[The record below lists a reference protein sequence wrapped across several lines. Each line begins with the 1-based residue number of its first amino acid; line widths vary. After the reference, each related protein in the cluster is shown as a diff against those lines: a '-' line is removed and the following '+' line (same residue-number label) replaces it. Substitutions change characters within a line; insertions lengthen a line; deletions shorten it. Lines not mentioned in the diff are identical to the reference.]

1 MYRGPR
7 IANNLPDRALIVSR
21 SAPRSLPS
29 RTSLILSAMYRSMKS
44 LALIGLLG
52 PTSQVF
58 AHPATSHNIGRRG
71 VDIEAF
77 RLPQLGSY
85 TNATQTEATPPI
97 ALLKRANYVDTATE
111 LVKKLAPNAE
121 FRVVGDNYVGTNGIG
136 HVNFKQTV
144 HGLDIDNAD
153 FNVNI
158 GKDGK
163 VFSYGNNFFKG
174 DLPEASPLT
183 KRDFK
188 DPVVALNG
196 AKDVL
201 QLPVEATSA
210 TAEAKEG
217 TEVYA
222 IKGTSG
228 AVSDPEAKLVY
239 FIQADGTLSLSWRVE
254 TDISENWLLTYV
266 DAATGSKV
274 QGVVDYVSDLANYRV
289 YPWGVNDP
297 TEGDRVLVTDPW
309 DLSASP
315 LTWHSDGSA
324 NYTTTRGNNGIAQ
337 SNPSGGTAYLTNY
350 RPTSTSYNFDYEY
363 STSLTTPSAYIDAS
377 IAQLYYTANHY
388 HDLLYTLGFTEAA
401 GNFQINNQGKGGAGN
416 DFVVLF
422 AQDGSGTNNANF
434 LTPPDGTNGR
444 MRMYLWTQSTP
455 RRDCSFEAG
464 VVIHEY
470 THGLSTR
477 LTGGP
482 ANSNC
487 LNAVES
493 GGMGEGWGDFFATA
507 IRLKPTDTRA
517 TDYAMG
523 AWVYNNPAGIRTVLY
538 STSMTTT
545 PNTYS
550 TINGLTSVHRIGETW
565 ATTLY
570 EVLWNLIDKHGKND
584 GPKPEFDANGVPTD
598 GKYLT
603 LKLVLDGMALQPC
616 SPNFIQARDAILDA
630 DKALTGGDNLCEL
643 WTAFAKRGLGSDA
656 VYSSSARRDGFTIPT
671 GVC

>member
-1 MYRGPR
+1 
-7 IANNLPDRALIVSR
+7 
-21 SAPRSLPS
+21 
-29 RTSLILSAMYRSMKS
+29 MYRSMKS
-44 LALIGLLG
+44 LTLLGLLG

-58 AHPATSHNIGRRG
+58 AHPATHAHSIGRRG

-85 TNATQTEATPPI
+85 TNATEIEAAPPI
-97 ALLKRANYVDTATE
+97 ALLKRESYVDTATE
-111 LVKKLAPNAE
+111 LVKKLAPGAE
-121 FRVVGDNYVGTNGIG
+121 FRLVGDHYVGTNGIG

-144 HGLDIDNAD
+144 HGLDIDNGD

-174 DLPEASPLT
+174 EVPEASPLN

-188 DPVVALNG
+188 DPVSALKG

-201 QLPVEATSA
+201 QLPVEAASA
-210 TAEAKEG
+210 SAEPKEEG
-217 TEVYA
+217 TEVYS

-239 FIQADGTLSLSWRVE
+239 FVKADGSLALSWRVE
-254 TDISENWLLTYV
+254 TDMTDNWLVTYV
-266 DAATGSKV
+266 DAETAADV
-274 QGVVDYVSDLANYRV
+274 HGVVDYVSDLANYRV

-309 DLSASP
+309 DVSASP
-315 LTWHSDGSA
+315 LTWHSDGNG
-324 NYTTTRGNNGIAQ
+324 NYTTTRGNNAIAQ
-337 SNPSGGTAYLTNY
+337 SNPSGGTAYLNNY
-350 RPTSTSYNFDYEY
+350 RPTSAARNFDYQFT
-363 STSLTTPSAYIDAS
+363 TSMTTPSSYIDAS
-377 IAQLYYTANHY
+377 VAQLYYTANHY
-388 HDLLYTLGFTEAA
+388 HDLLYTLGFTESA
-401 GNFQINNQGKGGAGN
+401 GNFQINNNGKGGAGN

-434 LTPPDGTNGR
+434 LTPPDGSNGR
-444 MRMYLWTQSTP
+444 MRMYLWTMSTP

-487 LNAVES
+487 LNALES

-507 IRLKPTDTRA
+507 IRLKPADTRA
-517 TDYAMG
+517 TDYSMG
-523 AWVYNNPAGIRTVLY
+523 AWVYNDPAGIRSVLY

-550 TINGLTSVHRIGETW
+550 TINGVSSVHRIGETW
-565 ATTLY
+565 ATILY

-584 GPKPEFDANGVPTD
+584 GPRPEFDSNGVPTD

-630 DKALTGGDNLCEL
+630 DKALTGGDNQCEL
-643 WTAFAKRGLGSDA
+643 WTAFAKRGLGSNA
-656 VYSSSARRDGFTIPT
+656 VYSSSNRRNGFTIPS

>member
-1 MYRGPR
+1 
-7 IANNLPDRALIVSR
+7 
-21 SAPRSLPS
+21 
-29 RTSLILSAMYRSMKS
+29 MYRSMKS
-44 LALIGLLG
+44 LALLGLLG

-58 AHPATSHNIGRRG
+58 AHPATGHAHNIGRRG

-77 RLPQLGSY
+77 RLPQVGSY
-85 TNATQTEATPPI
+85 TNATEIEATPPI
-97 ALLKRANYVDTATE
+97 ALLKREGYVETATE
-111 LVKKLAPNAE
+111 LVKKIAPNAE
-121 FRVVGDNYVGTNGIG
+121 FRLVGDHYVGTNGIG
-136 HVNFKQTV
+136 HVNFKQTA
-144 HGLDIDNAD
+144 HGLDIDNSD

-158 GKDGK
+158 GRDGK

-174 DLPEASPLT
+174 EVPEASPLK

-188 DPVVALNG
+188 DPVSALKG

-201 QLPVEATSA
+201 QLPVDAASA
-210 TAEAKEG
+210 SAEPKEG
-217 TEVYA
+217 TEVYS

-228 AVSDPEAKLVY
+228 AVSDPEARLVY
-239 FIQADGTLSLSWRVE
+239 FVKADGSLALSWRVE
-254 TDISENWLLTYV
+254 TDISESWLLTYV
-266 DAATGSKV
+266 DAESGSDV
-274 QGVVDYVSDLANYRV
+274 HGVVDYVSDLANYRV

-315 LTWHSDGSA
+315 LTWQSDGA
-324 NYTTTRGNNGIAQ
+324 TNYTTTRGNNGIAQ
-337 SNPSGGTAYLTNY
+337 SNPSGGTAYLNNY
-350 RPTSTSYNFDYEY
+350 RPTSAARNFDYQY
-363 STSLTTPSAYIDAS
+363 TTSMTTPSAYIDAS

-388 HDLLYTLGFTEAA
+388 HDLLYTLGFTEVA
-401 GNFQINNQGKGGAGN
+401 GNFQINNNGKGGAGN

-434 LTPPDGTNGR
+434 LTPPDGSNGR
-444 MRMYLWTQSTP
+444 MRMYLWTMSTP

-517 TDYAMG
+517 TDYSMG
-523 AWVYNNPAGIRTVLY
+523 AWVYNNPAGIRSVLY
-538 STSMTTT
+538 STSMTTN

-550 TINGLTSVHRIGETW
+550 TINGVSAVHKIGETW
-565 ATTLY
+565 ATILY

-584 GPKPEFDANGVPTD
+584 GPRPEFDSNGVPTD

-630 DKALTGGDNLCEL
+630 DKALTGGDNQCEL
-643 WTAFAKRGLGSDA
+643 WTAFAKRGLGSNA
-656 VYSSSARRDGFTIPT
+656 VYSSSNRRNGFNVPT

>member
-1 MYRGPR
+1 
-7 IANNLPDRALIVSR
+7 
-21 SAPRSLPS
+21 
-29 RTSLILSAMYRSMKS
+29 MYRSMKS
-44 LALIGLLG
+44 LALLGLLA
-52 PTSQVF
+52 PAF
-58 AHPATSHNIGRRG
+58 AHPASSHNSALAHRR

-85 TNATQTEATPPI
+85 TNATQTETNPPI
-97 ALLKRANYVDTATE
+97 ALLKRETYVDTATG
-111 LVKKLAPNAE
+111 LVKKLAPSAE
-121 FRVVGDNYVGTNGIG
+121 FRVVGDHYVGTNGVG
-136 HVNFKQTV
+136 HVNFKQTI
-144 HGLDIDNAD
+144 HGLDVDNGD

-163 VFSYGNNFFKG
+163 VFSFGNNFFTG
-174 DLPEASPLT
+174 EIPAVSPLT

-188 DPVVALNG
+188 DPVAGFRG
-196 AKDVL
+196 AKEIL
-201 QLPVEATSA
+201 ELPVEANNPS
-210 TAEAKEG
+210 AEAKEG

-239 FIQADGTLSLSWRVE
+239 FVKGDGSLALTWRVE
-254 TDISENWLLTYV
+254 TDIVPNWLLTYV
-266 DAATGSKV
+266 DAENAGEV
-274 QGVVDYVSDLANYRV
+274 HGVVDYTSDLADYRV

-297 TEGDRVLVTDPW
+297 AEGERILATDPW
-309 DLSASP
+309 DINASEFA
-315 LTWHSDGSA
+315 WHSDGPGS

-337 SNPSGGTAYLTNY
+337 SNPSGGSAYLNNY
-350 RPTSTSYNFDYEY
+350 RPNSPSFNFDYEY
-363 STSLTTPSAYIDAS
+363 STSLSTPSSYIDAS
-377 IAQLYYTANHY
+377 ITQLFYTANHY
-388 HDLLYTLGFTEAA
+388 HDLLYQLGFNEAA
-401 GNFQINNQGKGGAGN
+401 GNFQANNGGNGGIGN
-416 DFVVLF
+416 DFVVLN
-422 AQDGSGTNNANF
+422 AQDGSGTNNAMF
-434 LTPPDGTNGR
+434 SSPSDGRPGR
-444 MRMYLWTQSTP
+444 MYMYMWTRSTP

-470 THGLSTR
+470 THGVSNR

-482 ANSNC
+482 ANAGC
-487 LNAVES
+487 LSALES
-493 GGMGEGWGDFFATA
+493 GGMGEGWGDFMATA

-517 TDYAMG
+517 TDYSMG
-523 AWVYNNPAGIRTVLY
+523 AWVANNPVGIRSVLY
-538 STSMTTT
+538 STSLTTN

-550 TINGLTSVHRIGETW
+550 TINGVSSVHRIGETW
-565 ATTLY
+565 ATILY

-584 GPKPEFDANGVPTD
+584 GPWPEFRDGVPTD

-630 DKALTGGDNLCEL
+630 DKALTGGDNQCEL

-656 VYSSSARRDGFTIPT
+656 VYSSSNRRNGFTIPT

>member
-1 MYRGPR
+1 
-7 IANNLPDRALIVSR
+7 
-21 SAPRSLPS
+21 
-29 RTSLILSAMYRSMKS
+29 MYRSMKS
-44 LALIGLLG
+44 LALLGLLG

-58 AHPATSHNIGRRG
+58 AHPATGHSHNIGRRG

-77 RLPQLGSY
+77 RLPQVGSY
-85 TNATQTEATPPI
+85 TNATEIEATPPI
-97 ALLKRANYVDTATE
+97 ALLKRGGYVETATE

-121 FRVVGDNYVGTNGIG
+121 FRLVGDHYVGTNGIG

-144 HGLDIDNAD
+144 HGLDIDNGD

-174 DLPEASPLT
+174 EVPEASPLK

-188 DPVVALNG
+188 DPVSALKG

-201 QLPVEATSA
+201 QLPVEAASA
-210 TAEAKEG
+210 SAEPKEG
-217 TEVYA
+217 TEVYS

-228 AVSDPEAKLVY
+228 AVSDPEARLVY
-239 FIQADGTLSLSWRVE
+239 FVKADGSLALSWRVE
-254 TDISENWLLTYV
+254 TDITENWLLTYV
-266 DAATGSKV
+266 DAETGTDV
-274 QGVVDYVSDLANYRV
+274 HGVVDYVSDLANYRV

-297 TEGDRVLVTDPW
+297 TEGDRIVVTDPW
-309 DLSASP
+309 DISASP
-315 LTWHSDGSA
+315 LNWHSDGTS
-324 NYTTTRGNNGIAQ
+324 NYTTTRGNNAIAQ
-337 SNPSGGTAYLTNY
+337 SNPSGGTAYLNNY
-350 RPTSTSYNFDYEY
+350 RPTSAARNFDYQY
-363 STSLTTPSAYIDAS
+363 TTSLTTPSSYIDAS
-377 IAQLYYTANHY
+377 VAQLHYTANHY
-388 HDLLYTLGFTEAA
+388 HDLLYTLGFTESA
-401 GNFQINNQGKGGAGN
+401 GNFQINNNGKGGAGN

-444 MRMYLWTQSTP
+444 MRMYLWTKSTP

-517 TDYAMG
+517 TDYSMG
-523 AWVYNNPAGIRTVLY
+523 AWVYNDPAGIRSVLY

-550 TINGLTSVHRIGETW
+550 TINGVSSVHRIGETW

-584 GPKPEFDANGVPTD
+584 GPRPEFDSNGVPTD

-630 DKALTGGDNLCEL
+630 DKALTGGDNQCEL
-643 WTAFAKRGLGSDA
+643 WTAFAKRGLGSNA
-656 VYSSSARRDGFTIPT
+656 VYSSSNRRDGFNIPA

>member
-1 MYRGPR
+1 
-7 IANNLPDRALIVSR
+7 
-21 SAPRSLPS
+21 
-29 RTSLILSAMYRSMKS
+29 MYRSMKS
-44 LALIGLLG
+44 LALLGLLG
-52 PTSQVF
+52 PTSQIF

-71 VDIEAF
+71 IDIEAF

-85 TNATQTEATPPI
+85 TNATETEASPPI
-97 ALLKRANYVDTATE
+97 ALLLKRESYVETATE
-111 LVKKLAPNAE
+111 LVQKLAPDAE
-121 FRVVGDNYVGTNGIG
+121 FRLVGDHYVGTNGIG
-136 HVNFKQTV
+136 HVNFKQTA

-174 DLPEASPLT
+174 DIPEVSPLK

-188 DPVVALNG
+188 DPVSALNG

-201 QLPVEATSA
+201 QLPVEAGSA
-210 TAEAKEG
+210 SAEPKEG
-217 TEVYA
+217 GGIEVYA

-228 AVSDPEAKLVY
+228 AVSDPEARLVY
-239 FIQADGTLSLSWRVE
+239 FVKADGSLSLSWRVE
-254 TDISENWLLTYV
+254 TDMSENWLLTYV
-266 DAATGSKV
+266 DAETGAADV
-274 QGVVDYVSDLANYRV
+274 VHGVVDYVSDLADYRV

-297 TEGDRVLVTDPW
+297 SEGGRVLVTDPW

-315 LTWHSDGSA
+315 LTWHADGA
-324 NYTTTRGNNGIAQ
+324 GNYTTTRGNNAIAQ
-337 SNPSGGTAYLTNY
+337 SNPSGGTAYLNNY
-350 RPTSTSYNFDYEY
+350 RPSSPARRFDYEFT
-363 STSLTTPSAYIDAS
+363 TSLATPSAYIDAS

-401 GNFQINNQGKGGAGN
+401 GNFQVSNNGKGGAGN
-416 DFVVLF
+416 DLVVLF

-487 LNAVES
+487 LSALES

-507 IRLKPTDTRA
+507 IRLKPADTRA
-517 TDYAMG
+517 VSYPMG
-523 AWVYNNPAGIRTVLY
+523 AWVYNNPAGIRSVLY

-545 PNTYS
+545 PNTYA
-550 TINGLTSVHRIGETW
+550 TINGVTAVHRIGETW
-565 ATTLY
+565 ATILY

-584 GPKPEFDANGVPTD
+584 APRPVLDADGVPTD

-603 LKLVLDGMALQPC
+603 LKLVVDGMALQPC

-630 DKALTGGDNLCEL
+630 DTALTGGDNHCEL

-656 VYSSSARRDGFTIPT
+656 VYSSTNRRNGFTIPA

>member
-1 MYRGPR
+1 
-7 IANNLPDRALIVSR
+7 
-21 SAPRSLPS
+21 
-29 RTSLILSAMYRSMKS
+29 MYRSMKS
-44 LALIGLLG
+44 LALLGLLA
-52 PTSQVF
+52 PAY
-58 AHPATSHNIGRRG
+58 AHPAHGHKSALARRG

-85 TNATQTEATPPI
+85 TNATLTESNPPI
-97 ALLKRANYVDTATE
+97 ALLKRESYVDTATE
-111 LVKKLAPNAE
+111 LVQKLAPNAE
-121 FRVVGDNYVGTNGIG
+121 FRVVGDHYVGTNGIA
-136 HVNFKQTV
+136 HVNFKQTA

-163 VFSYGNNFFKG
+163 VFSFGNNFFSG
-174 DLPEASPLT
+174 EIPEASPLN

-188 DPVVALNG
+188 DPVAALNG

-201 QLPVEATSA
+201 QLPVESA
-210 TAEAKEG
+210 DASAEAKEG
-217 TEVYA
+217 KEIYT

-228 AVSDPEAKLVY
+228 AVSDPEAKLAYLVKG
-239 FIQADGTLSLSWRVE
+239 DGSLALTWRVE
-254 TDISENWLLTYV
+254 TDITDNWLLTYV
-266 DAATGSKV
+266 DAQSGGEV
-274 QGVVDYVSDLANYRV
+274 HGVVDYVSDLANYRV

-297 TEGDRVLVTDPW
+297 TEGDRVLVSDPW
-309 DLSASP
+309 DIAASEF
-315 LTWHSDGSA
+315 TWHSDGPGS

-337 SNPSGGTAYLTNY
+337 SNPSGGSTYLNNY
-350 RPTSTSYNFDYEY
+350 RPTSSSLNFDYEY
-363 STSLTTPSAYIDAS
+363 TTSMSTPSAYIDAS
-377 IAQLYYTANHY
+377 ITQLFYTANHY
-388 HDLLYTLGFTEAA
+388 HDLLYELGFNEAA
-401 GNFQINNQGKGGAGN
+401 GNFEINNNGQGGAGN
-416 DFVVLF
+416 DFVILN

-434 LTPPDGTNGR
+434 ATPPDGSPGR

-517 TDYAMG
+517 TDYPMG

-550 TINGLTSVHRIGETW
+550 TINGVTAVHRIGETW
-565 ATTLY
+565 ATILY
-570 EVLWNLIDKHGKND
+570 EVLWNLIDKYGKND
-584 GPKPEFDANGVPTD
+584 GPRPEFNNGVPTD

-603 LKLVLDGMALQPC
+603 LKLVMDGMALQPC

-630 DKALTGGDNLCEL
+630 DTALTGGANQCEL
-643 WTAFAKRGLGSDA
+643 WTAFAKRGLGSNA
-656 VYSSSARRDGFTIPT
+656 VYSSSSRRDGFTIPS